1 LSDIVNDLYTL
12 KRGKWILHEQYAGK
26 ELGRAITEAK
36 TLIKAN
42 DVEAVGIIRE
52 GTDSRTGEMREKL
65 AYGDAKKQ
73 GVPFLNDYE
82 VTPMADQNHEATK
95 GSYFDET
102 TMKDDGDDDRKRKRT
117 ARSTPEPAGPAIQ
130 RNAFALPIKLFTVA
144 FIALGVGWGVWASV
158 NHFGGTPIL
167 ADLLGQANLPAKT
180 MGLGF
185 IIALFILLPTTISGA
200 DIAAA
205 FRAAPAGQSAPQ
217 PAGRAPARAA
227 RPKARQQAKKGDG
240 KEKDGDAASD
250 DADASENGAEP
261 EPEEKVEAPEEEEEA
276 LDPATGD
283 KVSKARVTLV
293 SFFERCMAFVM
304 ASDPEMSKGRV
315 DAVTSFGCQL
325 FFAGAAEVISNSQR
339 INLEHLGRVLEPV
352 AVALGQDKSR
362 AKQFAD
368 KYESYLLEPSYLDM
382 FRAGREAM
390 QTVIDD
396 EAKAAKK
403 EQEAADAPANA
414 PQKIRSPADDDF
426 EDDWED
432 ESDIGIFLA
441 HALESWRAPNEKKG
455 TMTAVLFTDIV
466 GSTNITQKH
475 GDAASQRMVNVH
487 NSIVRGALQA
497 HGGHEVKHT
506 GDGIMASFS
515 NPPASIDSAIDMQR
529 GVAHYNTG
537 KPDIELRLRVGISVG
552 EPIAEDNDLFGTT
565 VQMAARL
572 CDGAGTDGIMITN
585 LLKEMSQGRAVQYIN
600 VEPKEFKGITE
611 PVPVSLV
618 KWIAEKER

>member
-1 LSDIVNDLYTL
+1 MSDIVNDLYTL

>member
-12 KRGKWILHEQYAGK
+12 KRGKWVLHEQYAGK
-26 ELGRAITEAK
+26 DLGLAITEAK
-36 TLIKAN
+36 KLIKAN

-52 GTDSRTGEMREKL
+52 GTDSRTGELREKL

-73 GVPFLNDYE
+73 GVPFLNDHE
-82 VTPMADQNHEATK
+82 IAPMADQNHEAKK
-95 GSYFDET
+95 GSYFDES
-102 TMKDDGDDDRKRKRT
+102 TMEDKGGDEGKSRKA
-117 ARSTPEPAGPAIQ
+117 ARRAPEAAAPAVQ

-144 FIALGVGWGVWASV
+144 FIAMGVGWGVWASI
-158 NHFGGTPIL
+158 NHFGGTPVL
-167 ADLLGQANLPAKT
+167 ADALGQANLPAKT

-205 FRAAPAGQSAPQ
+205 FRAAPARQPAPQ
-217 PAGRAPARAA
+217 ASGRAPARA
-227 RPKARQQAKKGDG
+227 KSRQQSKKGGG
-240 KEKDGDAASD
+240 KKKDKGDEDAEASD
-250 DADASENGAEP
+250 KSAKA
-261 EPEEKVEAPEEEEEA
+261 EPEEKAEEPEKEEDA

-283 KVSKARVTLV
+283 KVAQARVALV
-293 SFFERCMAFVM
+293 AFFERCMAFVM

-325 FFAGAAEVISNSQR
+325 FFAGAAEVLANGQR
-339 INLEHLGRVLEPV
+339 INLEHLGRIIEPV
-352 AVALGQDKSR
+352 AVALGQDKKR
-362 AKQFAD
+362 AKQFAE

-396 EAKAAKK
+396 EAKAAQK
-403 EQEAADAPANA
+403 EQEAAEAPAKA
-414 PQKIRSPADDDF
+414 PQKVRSPADDDF

-475 GDAASQRMVNVH
+475 GDEASQRMVNVH

-497 HGGHEVKHT
+497 HGGREVKHT
-506 GDGIMASFS
+506 GDGIMAAFS

-611 PVPVSLV
+611 PVQVSLV
-618 KWIAEKER
+618 KWLAEKDD